1 MQEMLAGRT
10 LVIPGSS
17 FTLKLNV
24 FLSTRTSFGFRV
36 TAVEP
41 MTQAQYDAYLAD
53 VAYSA

>member
-1 MQEMLAGRT
+1 MLAGRT

-24 FLSTRTSFGFRV
+24 FLSTRTSFGFWV

-53 VAYSA
+53 VAHSA